1 MTRLHDDDNTRDA
14 EMHRSSFST
23 TAVEPFGA
31 GVKSTS
37 DVMHD
42 GSVLPRLAGLT
53 CPCLRAGEIFSN
65 SADFHLVESWS
76 VRPSLAYFDFGVKHP
91 TLEYKSKQTFMLW
104 PISSKRYCSNT
115 L

>member
-37 DVMHD
+37 DMIHD
-42 GSVLPRLAGLT
+42 WLSAATISRTDLSVSACR
-53 CPCLRAGEIFSN
+53 RDIFKFS
-65 SADFHLVESWS
+65 
-76 VRPSLAYFDFGVKHP
+76 
-91 TLEYKSKQTFMLW
+91 
-104 PISSKRYCSNT
+104 
-115 L
+115 